1 MGAAMAHR
9 GDLFSERFGVRSQL
23 RCGVLVPQG
32 RVSSVPLPCSA
43 FPDLAFPVLAAQ
55 NSDGHDPKLV
65 EALLLRSLRG
75 REAELEALNLLVK
88 EDVGQLVSVAAP
100 VAALVTS
107 SHAPVSV
114 SAAGPSCSSQ
124 SSGVSRF
131 VGEEVVWSQ
140 VAKLCHLCDGR
151 WASLGTGHAMLLKH
165 IAYGQVRFLMQDMS
179 SQVLCTFVVYTCQS
193 LCSAY
198 GCSVTTV
205 GAVSTFLVERCG
217 RCASWQTAGGP
228 GRYTNTG
235 HGTGGVASAGP
246 PGVWR
251 GSGLLGHCWHL
262 ASPRRFVFSFVYG
275 SASGYSFAF
284 GAVRGFL
291 FVGGTVRGFSFAYGS
306 SRGYSFALVLGRG
319 FSFAGGSVRGFN
331 LAFVPVRGLR
341 GFCVLLDGVF

>member
-1 MGAAMAHR
+1 MAEVVGSRVERRRKSARERRAQALRAEARRFRRAQAMGAAMAHR

-43 FPDLAFPVLAAQ
+43 FPDLAIPVLAAQ

-75 REAELEALNLLVK
+75 REAEVEALNLLVK

-107 SHAPVSV
+107 SHAPDSV

-165 IAYGQVRFLMQDMS
+165 IASGQVRFLMQNMS

-193 LCSAY
+193 LC
-198 GCSVTTV
+198 V
-205 GAVSTFLVERCG
+205 LKR
-217 RCASWQTAGGP
+217 
-228 GRYTNTG
+228 
-235 HGTGGVASAGP
+235 
-246 PGVWR
+246 
-251 GSGLLGHCWHL
+251 
-262 ASPRRFVFSFVYG
+262 
-275 SASGYSFAF
+275 
-284 GAVRGFL
+284 
-291 FVGGTVRGFSFAYGS
+291 S
-306 SRGYSFALVLGRG
+306 SRSRQSCSWRAYNGGNLVHFALV
-319 FSFAGGSVRGFN
+319 FSSPDLVSKFIEEFDAAK
-331 LAFVPVRGLR
+331 LATDSCCDSPW
-341 GFCVLLDGVF
+341 VLDHDGWCRLDFPG

>member
-1 MGAAMAHR
+1 MAEVVGSRVERRRKSARERRAQALRAEARRFRRAQAMGAAMAHR

-43 FPDLAFPVLAAQ
+43 FPDLAIPVLAAQ

-75 REAELEALNLLVK
+75 REAEVEALNLLVK

-107 SHAPVSV
+107 SHAPDSV

-165 IAYGQVRFLMQDMS
+165 IASGQVRFLMQNMS
-179 SQVLCTFVVYTCQS
+179 SQVLCAFVVYTCQS
-193 LCSAY
+193 LCVLKRSSRSHALLVR
-198 GCSVTTV
+198 GAFEVEPSMVSVTSPSEP
-205 GAVSTFLVERCG
+205 VSIGV
-217 RCASWQTAGGP
+217 CASW
-228 GRYTNTG
+228 
-235 HGTGGVASAGP
+235 
-246 PGVWR
+246 
-251 GSGLLGHCWHL
+251 LG
-262 ASPRRFVFSFVYG
+262 
-275 SASGYSFAF
+275 
-284 GAVRGFL
+284 
-291 FVGGTVRGFSFAYGS
+291 FVGGLFPRFLSHVRFGVGVS
-306 SRGYSFALVLGRG
+306 SRPFTCVGCLVLDH
-319 FSFAGGSVRGFN
+319 
-331 LAFVPVRGLR
+331 VPVSSRH
-341 GFCVLLDGVF
+341 